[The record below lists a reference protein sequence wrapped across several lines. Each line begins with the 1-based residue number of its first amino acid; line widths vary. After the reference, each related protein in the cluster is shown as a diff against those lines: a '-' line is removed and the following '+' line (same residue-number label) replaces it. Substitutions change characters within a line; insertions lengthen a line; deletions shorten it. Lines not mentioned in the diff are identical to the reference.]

1 CSCRKDISAR
11 LCDAAVWMIVA
22 PPARRRSGLRLRHRY
37 ACNDQAALPA
47 GGGEFAAAD
56 PEGGRILGARG
67 PKAAISGA
75 GPRMLWA
82 LPGRNHPVCGDVVV
96 RSLAYKGEPMT
107 QARYFVVQRD
117 DVWMIKFDDEEYGP
131 YKSKNEA
138 MVFAIDA
145 AQKLGEH
152 GESADVVL
160 MGENNHVRPE
170 WVYGRDPYPPRL
182 SGV

>member
-1 CSCRKDISAR
+1 MADNRAIPGPTVK
-11 LCDAAVWMIVA
+11 LFA
-22 PPARRRSGLRLRHRY
+22 PLE
-37 ACNDQAALPA
+37 A
-47 GGGEFAAAD
+47 GTILFAATLCYG
-56 PEGGRILGARG
+56 PYARQ
-67 PKAAISGA
+67 
-75 GPRMLWA
+75 
-82 LPGRNHPVCGDVVV
+82 
-96 RSLAYKGEPMT
+96 GEPMT
-107 QARYFVVQRD
+107 QARYFVVQHD

-131 YKSKNEA
+131 YKTKNEA
-138 MVFAIDA
+138 MIFAIDA